1 MKVVKKVLFV
11 CLGNICRSPSAEAVF
26 RKKAKQASLNL
37 EFDSAGTIDYH
48 QGERSDPR
56 SIKHA
61 EQRGYEMTHL
71 ARQIRTSD
79 FADFDL
85 ILVMD
90 QKNLTDVKAVAPA
103 SSHAKIKLLTDYKK
117 SKGMDC
123 VPDPYYKEAQ
133 DFELVLDLIE
143 DAWLGFVS
151 NHFPS
156 AKP

>member
-1 MKVVKKVLFV
+1 MKEIKKVLFV

-26 RKKAKQASLNL
+26 RLKAQQAGLKL

-61 EQRGYEMTHL
+61 EQRGYSMTHL
-71 ARQIRTSD
+71 ARQIHQSD
-79 FADFDL
+79 FNDFDL

-90 QKNLTDVKAVAPA
+90 QKNLKDVKAIAPS
-103 SSHAKIKLLTDYKK
+103 SSHEKIKMLTDYKK
-117 SKGMDC
+117 SKDMDH

-143 DAWLGFVS
+143 DAWQGFKAH
-151 NHFPS
+151 HFPS